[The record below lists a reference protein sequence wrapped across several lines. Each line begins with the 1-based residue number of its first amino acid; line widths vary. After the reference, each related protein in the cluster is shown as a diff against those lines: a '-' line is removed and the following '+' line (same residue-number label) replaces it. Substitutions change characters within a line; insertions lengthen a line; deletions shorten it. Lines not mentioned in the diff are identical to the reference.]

1 MLVDLAALCLALT
14 LGTPPAVANLAVDSV
29 RRDSGRVVIQD
40 STIARARRTL
50 ARVGIGAEWGG
61 SGSTR
66 ELADTTSDTTI
77 ATQRRH
83 AVEYSEWYYKR
94 LTIHKVASY
103 NHPLFVAE
111 YVLGDK
117 PYNGT
122 RESSTRSTHQ
132 AVAGGIGVLFGVN
145 TVTGVWNLWRVGTN
159 LRAAQGGRR
168 MRCHARG
175 RCRVCATAALAPE
188 GEDDSFENSS
198 DDRSRHARRDHVH
211 GRVARQLSDDVPVEM
226 SSMSRFYF
234 SRMIS

>member
-1 MLVDLAALCLALT
+1 MLVDLATLCLALT

-66 ELADTTSDTTI
+66 ELADTTTDTTI

-103 NHPLFVAE
+103 TTIPLFVAE

-117 PYNGT
+117 LYNGT
-122 RESSTRSTHQ
+122 ASSSTRSTHQ

-145 TVTGVWNLWRVGTN
+145 TVTGVWNLWESRHESQG
-159 LRAAQGGRR
+159 RARR
-168 MRCHARG
+168 TTHALLMLAADAG
-175 RCRVCATAALAPE
+175 FVATAALAPE

-198 DDRSRHARRDHVH
+198 DNRSRHRT
-211 GRVARQLSDDVPVEM
+211 VAIT
-226 SSMSRFYF
+226 SMGVSLASYL
-234 SRMIS
+234 MMYLWK

>member
-66 ELADTTSDTTI
+66 ELADTTTDTTI

-103 NHPLFVAE
+103 TTIPLFVAE

-117 PYNGT
+117 LYNGT
-122 RESSTRSTHQ
+122 ASSSTRSTHQ

-145 TVTGVWNLWRVGTN
+145 TVTGVWNLWESRHESQG
-159 LRAAQGGRR
+159 RARR
-168 MRCHARG
+168 TTHALLMLAADAG
-175 RCRVCATAALAPE
+175 FVATAALAPE

-198 DDRSRHARRDHVH
+198 DDRSRHRT
-211 GRVARQLSDDVPVEM
+211 VAIT
-226 SSMSRFYF
+226 SMGVSLASYL
-234 SRMIS
+234 MMYLWK